1 MLRRTVLTAAAIVA
15 GASLCTGA
23 AIAQT
28 AWNMPTGYAPA
39 NFHTVNNIAFA
50 EAVGKATG
58 GKLAIKVH
66 PNASLYKMLEIKR
79 AVQQGQVP
87 LGEVLM
93 VTLANENSAFSA
105 DGLPFLATNYD
116 DATKLWKAQRP
127 VIEKLLEDQGLML
140 LYAVPWPPQG
150 MFVPRPINSTGDM
163 AGLAWRAY
171 DRGTARIGEIVKA
184 KSVTIQAA
192 EVAQALASGRIN
204 SQISSAQSGI
214 DYKIWESVKHFY
226 DIQAWL
232 PKNMIIANRKAFGEL
247 APDVQKALLAEAA
260 KAEQAGWASSRR
272 TAESTKQT
280 LRDNGMTVHTP
291 GAQLKAELDKIGQ
304 QLITEWSA
312 DASPQGKA
320 VLEAFRK
327 Q

>member
-1 MLRRTVLTAAAIVA
+1 
-15 GASLCTGA
+15 
-23 AIAQT
+23 
-28 AWNMPTGYAPA
+28 
-39 NFHTVNNIAFA
+39 
-50 EAVGKATG
+50 
-58 GKLAIKVH
+58 
-66 PNASLYKMLEIKR
+66 
-79 AVQQGQVP
+79 
-87 LGEVLM
+87 
-93 VTLANENSAFSA
+93 
-105 DGLPFLATNYD
+105 
-116 DATKLWKAQRP
+116 
-127 VIEKLLEDQGLML
+127 ML

-150 MFVPRPINSTGDM
+150 MFVPRPINSTADM

-247 APDVQKALLAEAA
+247 APDAQKALLAEAA
-260 KAEQAGWASSRR
+260 RAEQAGWASSRR

-291 GAQLKAELDKIGQ
+291 GAQLKADLDKIGQ

-312 DASPQGKA
+312 RPSANSEGGACLTATRFDADAARIDRRDLPRHGRAGRGLLRGRARADPLPAGRSGASLHATRCGRVCRLLHGRLGLSCACRRAAQ
-320 VLEAFRK
+320 R
-327 Q
+327 